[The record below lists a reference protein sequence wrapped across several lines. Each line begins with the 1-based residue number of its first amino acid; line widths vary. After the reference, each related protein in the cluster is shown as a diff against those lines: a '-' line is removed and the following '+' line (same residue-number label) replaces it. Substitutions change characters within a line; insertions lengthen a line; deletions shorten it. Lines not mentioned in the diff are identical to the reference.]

1 MIKLNNIRKTYINGS
16 DTLVV
21 FENLC
26 LTVEDGEMVA
36 ITGRSGCG
44 KTTLLNI
51 MGLIDSPESGAYFL
65 NGNNVTALSE
75 KEKANKRNKEIGFV
89 VQDYALIDYYR
100 VIDNVALPL
109 VYSDVGRKERE
120 ERALKA
126 LELLGIEDK
135 QKCFPPMLSGG
146 QKQRVSIARAIINN
160 PRILLADEP
169 TGALDKKT
177 GMAVIH
183 YLRKINEIYKTT
195 VVIVTHNQELANMC
209 NRSIIFE
216 ETLKIKDKK

>member
-135 QKCFPPMLSGG
+135 QK
-146 QKQRVSIARAIINN
+146 
-160 PRILLADEP
+160 
-169 TGALDKKT
+169 
-177 GMAVIH
+177 
-183 YLRKINEIYKTT
+183 
-195 VVIVTHNQELANMC
+195 
-209 NRSIIFE
+209 
-216 ETLKIKDKK
+216 

>member
-65 NGNNVTALSE
+65 NGINVTALSE

-216 ETLKIKDKK
+216 ETLKLRDKK

>member
-1 MIKLNNIRKTYINGS
+1 M
-16 DTLVV
+16 
-21 FENLC
+21 
-26 LTVEDGEMVA
+26 A
-36 ITGRSGCG
+36 A

-216 ETLKIKDKK
+216 ETLKLRDKK

>member
-1 MIKLNNIRKTYINGS
+1 LIKLNNIRKTYINGS

-65 NGNNVTALSE
+65 NVNNVTALSE

-216 ETLKIKDKK
+216 ETLKLRDKK

>member
-1 MIKLNNIRKTYINGS
+1 LIKLNNIRKTYINGS

-216 ETLKIKDKK
+216 ETLKLRDKK

>member
-1 MIKLNNIRKTYINGS
+1 LIKLNNIRKTYINGS

-216 ETLKIKDKK
+216 ETLKVRDKK

>member
-216 ETLKIKDKK
+216 ETLKLRDKK